1 MKLLIV
7 DDQISVAQGLLHC
20 TDWAG
25 EGFDCVETAYNVID
39 AKTSLLRR
47 EAQVMLCDIEMPVES
62 GLDLLKWARENQM
75 RTRCIF
81 LTAHAEFRYAQEA
94 VRLGGFDYI
103 MQPAPYAQVI
113 ETVRRAVQDVHMEY
127 AAQELQDRG
136 ALFDGQQ
143 KVIADNLLRSCLAG
157 TATERDR
164 EAFDALGLHP
174 KRDRA
179 CWLCLLQPLR
189 WNSGTQ
195 PWSPAL
201 LSTAVDNMCGEIFAP
216 LNVFSRCLPMPHE
229 QGIALILQSLAD
241 ELLATDTL
249 TGRLTYLQ
257 SACTQY
263 LHLETALYL
272 AGPEPFAQAAGMWK
286 RLADQRRE
294 NVALKSGIFR
304 ASQQEPEAP
313 EAFRFAQIAGWRRL
327 IRDGYASAVEKE
339 ACQLLDQMAA
349 ADRLSRTALRAFY
362 QQFMEM
368 VLSLQEDS
376 ADLAQQALRDPAV
389 RELLRSDVHTVDD
402 MKSLLHA
409 LACAWENGTEAK
421 GQDIAEMVCRYIAE
435 HLENELRRDEL
446 AEAVHLNPDY
456 MARLFKKETGVN
468 LKDYIIQQK
477 MQEARS
483 LLHTTNLPVSLIAA
497 KVGYSNFA
505 HFSASYKKMYN
516 RSPQEERSNQ

>member
-7 DDQISVAQGLLHC
+7 DDQISVAQGLLRC
-20 TDWAG
+20 TDWAA
-25 EGFDCVETAYNVID
+25 EGFACVETAYNVID
-39 AKTSLLRR
+39 AKTSLLRQQ
-47 EAQVMLCDIEMPVES
+47 AQVMLCDIEMPMEN
-62 GLDLLKWARENQM
+62 GLELLKWMRENEM
-75 RTRCIF
+75 TTRCIF

-103 MQPAPYAQVI
+103 VQPAPYAQVI
-113 ETVRRAVQDVHMEY
+113 EAVRKAVQDVRMEK

-136 ALFDGQQ
+136 ALFDVQQ
-143 KVIADNLLRSCLAG
+143 KVIADNLLRSCLTG

-164 EAFDALGLHP
+164 EAFDVLGLYL
-174 KRDRA
+174 KQEGD

-189 WNSGTQ
+189 WHSGTQ
-195 PWSPAL
+195 PWSLSL
-201 LSTAVDNMCGEIFAP
+201 LSTAVDNMCSEIFAP
-216 LNVFSRCLPMPHE
+216 LQYFSLCVSMPQE
-229 QGIALILQSLAD
+229 QGLAIVLQSKDEQIHSAD
-241 ELLATDTL
+241 TICSQ
-249 TGRLTYLQ
+249 LTYLQ

-263 LHLETALYL
+263 LHLDSALYL
-272 AGPEPFAQAAGMWK
+272 AGPEPFARASGMWK
-286 RLADQRRE
+286 RLAEQRRE
-294 NVALKSGIFR
+294 NVALKNGLFR
-304 ASQQEPEAP
+304 AKRQELDLLEP
-313 EAFRFAQIAGWRRL
+313 FRFAQIAGWRRL
-327 IRDGYASAVEKE
+327 IRDGYASAVEQE

-349 ADRLSRTALRAFY
+349 ADRLSRSALRSFY

-368 VLSLQEDS
+368 VFSLREDS
-376 ADLAQQALRDPAV
+376 PEMTQQALQDETV

-402 MKSLLHA
+402 MKNLLHA
-409 LACAWENGTEAK
+409 LAAAWAGEAE
-421 GQDIAEMVCRYIAE
+421 IRNRNVAEVVCRYIAE

-456 MARLFKKETGVN
+456 MARLFKKETGIN

-505 HFSASYKKMYN
+505 HFSASYKKVYN
-516 RSPQEERSNQ
+516 RSPQEERANQ